1 VRRWARVSRGGPERP
16 YWGTASERRPA
27 PTSIA
32 MSQNQQLGS
41 GVYPGCRGA
50 GRLAQSLGS
59 AALVALLA
67 ACVTTPITGRRSL
80 NFYAVEEEV
89 PLGAEA
95 YEQLLSEESLI
106 TSGPEFDMVQRI
118 SARLVEAAAPED
130 PGYAWETRLIRAPT
144 TANAFCLPGGK
155 MAVYSGLIPIAQ
167 NEAALAAVM
176 GHEIGH
182 ALARHGTERLTQ
194 SQALGV
200 VTEVVNTTVE
210 GASDYTA
217 LGGALIEYGVFLPWG
232 RRQELEAD
240 RLGLV
245 LMARAGY
252 DPREAVGLWERMSA
266 LSGGS
271 NTPSWLSTHPSG
283 EDRIAEIQALLP
295 EVLPIYEASQ
305 GR

>member
-1 VRRWARVSRGGPERP
+1 MNQDQQIVARVYLGP
-16 YWGTASERRPA
+16 RRAQPLA
-27 PTSIA
+27 RA
-32 MSQNQQLGS
+32 
-41 GVYPGCRGA
+41 VGA
-50 GRLAQSLGS
+50 
-59 AALVALLA
+59 AALAVFLA
-67 ACVTTPITGRRSL
+67 ACATTPITGRRSL

-89 PLGAEA
+89 PMGTEA
-95 YEQLLSEESLI
+95 YEQMLSEEPLM

-118 SARLVEAAAPED
+118 TARLVEAAAPED

-144 TANAFCLPGGK
+144 NANAFCLPGGK

-176 GHEIGH
+176 GHEMGH

-200 VTEVVNTTVE
+200 VTEVVNTTVT

-217 LGGALIEYGVFLPWG
+217 LGGALIEYGLFLPWG

-271 NTPSWLSTHPSG
+271 SMPSWLSTHPSG
-283 EDRIAEIQALLP
+283 DHRIAQIQSLLP
-295 EVLPIYEASQ
+295 EVMPLYEASQ
-305 GR
+305 RR